1 MHDDGF
7 SLGRFGRAKPTR
19 RDGPIWSKPPRW
31 RFFFVSSLCFF
42 SLLLML
48 TLNSPHSTG
57 LRVSFGGREGG
68 GKREIPLYSA
78 LLRPPEPPPYLTL
91 TLCLL
96 LSPIFLFIC
105 GFRMRGEAK
114 RARRDSRVVEPFRSR
129 YRSVIWSREGHGV
142 VGFLLYK

>member
-31 RFFFVSSLCFF
+31 RFFLRVQSVLFL

-68 GKREIPLYSA
+68 GKREILLYSA
-78 LLRPPEPPPYLTL
+78 LLRPPEAPPYLTL
-91 TLCLL
+91 SLCA
-96 LSPIFLFIC
+96 SAVSHFP
-105 GFRMRGEAK
+105 FRMRIQNARMKQSGLGE
-114 RARRDSRVVEPFRSR
+114 
-129 YRSVIWSREGHGV
+129 IRE
-142 VGFLLYK
+142 